1 MNPIAVAELTQLG
14 SSILRKGIS
23 SLSKT
28 ENLPTTPSAFADK
41 LKGAESALTRSELND
56 LKTKLLNDSYLS
68 DFFNQNTDNTIHL
81 DKLADG
87 SMRLTSSSGDFITL
101 PKGSTTGQLAMQF
114 HDASIKA
121 SENLSPSRE
130 NSVLLVS

>member
-14 SSILRKGIS
+14 SYILRQGIS

-28 ENLPTTPSAFADK
+28 ENHSTTPSAFADK
-41 LKGAESALTRSELND
+41 LKGAESTLTRSDLND

>member
-28 ENLPTTPSAFADK
+28 ENHPSNPSAFADK
-41 LKGAESALTRSELND
+41 LKGAESALTRSELKD
-56 LKTKLLNDSYLS
+56 LKIQLLNDSSLS
-68 DFFNQNTDNTIHL
+68 DFFKQNTDNTIHL

-101 PKGSTTGQLAMQF
+101 AQGSTTGQLAIQF
-114 HDASIKA
+114 HDASLEA
-121 SENLSPSRE
+121 CENLSPSRE
-130 NSVLLVS
+130 NSVLLIS